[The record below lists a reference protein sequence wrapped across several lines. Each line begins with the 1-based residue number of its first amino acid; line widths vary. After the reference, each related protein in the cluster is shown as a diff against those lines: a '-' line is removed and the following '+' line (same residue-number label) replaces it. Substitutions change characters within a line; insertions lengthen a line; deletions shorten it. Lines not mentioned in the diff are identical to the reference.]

1 MCTFDFSKHLRRI
14 VTKEV
19 EGWGVQDVEGVLLFF
34 FNGNHWKTLCSR
46 RGERGGEG
54 VGGQRERERERE
66 REIAVDSDIVVV
78 STSDCLIETP
88 PAATLSAT
96 LHPLD
101 LTSST

>member
-46 RGERGGEG
+46 RGERGGRG
-54 VGGQRERERERE
+54 WVDRERERERE
-66 REIAVDSDIVVV
+66 RERNRSRFRHSSSQHERLSD
-78 STSDCLIETP
+78 
-88 PAATLSAT
+88 
-96 LHPLD
+96 
-101 LTSST
+101 